1 MDLNINSIT
10 IHQSQKKE
18 ALPFLIG
25 LSYFLKMYKRIINV
39 LKNTGPGPLIAA
51 AFIGP
56 GTVTLCTISGAYYG
70 MSLLWAVLFSI
81 LAAIILQEM
90 SVRLGIITQKS
101 IPQLLR

>member
-1 MDLNINSIT
+1 
-10 IHQSQKKE
+10 
-18 ALPFLIG
+18 
-25 LSYFLKMYKRIINV
+25 MYKRIINV

-101 IPQLLR
+101 IPQLLREEIKNPVFGLAYALCIGYTFYQAKQGVPFI